1 MRSRTVDL
9 AAVADIDDQD
19 EQAIVDDLVYDAMVT
34 DADAVK
40 VSGATELGA
49 PMWSRLAGEHVDSF
63 AQAVVKFAVG
73 EIAECLFR
81 AAQDLNRVGHQVRA

>member
-1 MRSRTVDL
+1 
-9 AAVADIDDQD
+9 
-19 EQAIVDDLVYDAMVT
+19 
-34 DADAVK
+34 
-40 VSGATELGA
+40 
-49 PMWSRLAGEHVDSF
+49 MWSRLAGEHVDSF

>member
-49 PMWSRLAGEHVDSF
+49 PMWSKARW
-63 AQAVVKFAVG
+63 
-73 EIAECLFR
+73 R
-81 AAQDLNRVGHQVRA
+81 ARR